1 LKAEILRVLDHESLR
16 VHFPV
21 VVSAEDTAA
30 SKPDPAPYL
39 RAVEL
44 LSATV
49 PGLQPSECVAIED
62 SKWGLV
68 SARTAGLRTVGITH
82 TYAAAELDDVADAII
97 DHLDR
102 FTPDLLDTLAR

>member
-1 LKAEILRVLDHESLR
+1 M
-16 VHFPV
+16 
-21 VVSAEDTAA
+21 VSAEDTAA

-102 FTPDLLDTLAR
+102 FTPDLLDALVR